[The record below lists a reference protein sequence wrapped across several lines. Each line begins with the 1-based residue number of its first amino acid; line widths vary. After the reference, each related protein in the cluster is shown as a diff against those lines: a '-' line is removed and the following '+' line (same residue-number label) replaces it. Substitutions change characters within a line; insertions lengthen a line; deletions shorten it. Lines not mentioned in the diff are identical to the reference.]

1 MSIGRM
7 LFGLALLL
15 ALIATLTLPIR
26 LQPLTPTG
34 QPVLQSDGGAPPAPS
49 PWVLPAS
56 TLAA

>member
-1 MSIGRM
+1 MSFGRK

-15 ALIATLTLPIR
+15 AVIATLTLPID
-26 LQPLTPTG
+26 LQPVKTE

-49 PWVLPAS
+49 PWVLPSS